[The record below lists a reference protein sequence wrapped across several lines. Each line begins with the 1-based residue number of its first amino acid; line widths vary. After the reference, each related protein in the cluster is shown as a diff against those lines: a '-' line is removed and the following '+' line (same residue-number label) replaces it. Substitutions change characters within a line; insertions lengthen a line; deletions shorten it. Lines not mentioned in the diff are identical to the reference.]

1 MPEGSSR
8 SNNVR
13 AGAFILCG
21 LAIGIS
27 VFIILSGWN
36 PFQVRKSYTV
46 RFTVEQGV
54 DGLAA
59 GSDVKVGGLL
69 KGMVTGISPQFA
81 KNDSKVQQ
89 LESILVD
96 FDVDSDVTLWS
107 NASVTRY
114 MPLLGGGAWLNFD
127 SVGYPKGKDYK
138 GGKLLEPDGELQA
151 NVTGGILATLLGPT
165 DAERTSEALKNID
178 SFTAF
183 LTDIP
188 KAWNEDVVP
197 MLENAK
203 TMVASLRGDYGEWSK
218 KITTFL
224 ARADSAALKLDGT
237 LDDIPPLL
245 ASAQKDLDHVGE
257 ILDENAPKISE
268 TMDNIVVMS
277 QDGKVIISDFR
288 TDSLVKINQILA
300 TGEKGIDSLTD
311 SLNRIDAEIA
321 LQIPSISM
329 MLSNLRQA
337 SAQLK
342 LTALEVRRSPWKLL
356 YTPSTTEVAHENL
369 YESARSFVMATNE
382 LESASLAFREVFK
395 VDPGILE
402 RQPELKSEVEKY
414 VFDALDRFKKAQE
427 RLFSEIVDQ
436 K

>member
-1 MPEGSSR
+1 MAEGSTK

-21 LAIGIS
+21 LAIGIT

-36 PFQVRKSYTV
+36 PFQSRMDYSV
-46 RFTVEQGV
+46 RFTVAQGV

-69 KGMVTGISPQFA
+69 KGMVTEISPQFT
-81 KNDSKVQQ
+81 KNQSETEQ
-89 LESILVD
+89 LESIIVK
-96 FDVDSDVTLWS
+96 FQVDSDVTLWS

-127 SVGYPKGKDYK
+127 SVGFPKSNDDK
-138 GGKLLEPDGELQA
+138 GGDLLKQNGELTA
-151 NVTGGILATLLGPT
+151 NVTGGILATLLGPS
-165 DAERTSEALKNID
+165 DAERTSKALQNID
-178 SFTAF
+178 KFTAF

-188 KAWNEDVVP
+188 KSWNEEVVP
-197 MLENAK
+197 MLENVNSM
-203 TMVASLRGDYGEWSK
+203 TASIRKDYVEWSK
-218 KITTFL
+218 KITLFL
-224 ARADSAALKLDGT
+224 THADSAALKIDDT

-245 ASAQKDLDHVGE
+245 VSAQKDLDQVGE
-257 ILDENAPKISE
+257 ILDENATKISE
-268 TMDNIVVMS
+268 TMDNIVVMT
-277 QDGKVIISDFR
+277 QDGKVFISDFR
-288 TDSLVKINQILA
+288 TESLVKINQILE
-300 TGEKGIDSLTD
+300 TGEKGIDSLTN
-311 SLNRIDAEIA
+311 SLNRIDTEITVRM
-321 LQIPSISM
+321 PDISM
-329 MLSNLRQA
+329 MLANLRQA

-382 LESASLAFREVFK
+382 LESASLAFREIFEIN
-395 VDPGILE
+395 PEMLE
-402 RQPELKSEVEKY
+402 SQPELKAEVEKY

>member
-69 KGMVTGISPQFA
+69 KGMVTGILPQFA
-81 KNDSKVQQ
+81 QNDSKVQQ

-138 GGKLLEPDGELQA
+138 GGKLLEPGGELKA

-165 DAERTSEALKNID
+165 NAERTSEALKNID

-197 MLENAK
+197 MLENAN

-277 QDGKVIISDFR
+277 QDGKVIIFR
-288 TDSLVKINQILA
+288 FPDRLAGQDQPDPRDRREGHRFTDRLAQPDRRGNRFADPQHLNDALEPA
-300 TGEKGIDSLTD
+300 TGECTVEADGPRGAKKSV
-311 SLNRIDAEIA
+311 E
-321 LQIPSISM
+321 
-329 MLSNLRQA
+329 
-337 SAQLK
+337 
-342 LTALEVRRSPWKLL
+342 
-356 YTPSTTEVAHENL
+356 
-369 YESARSFVMATNE
+369 
-382 LESASLAFREVFK
+382 ASLHAEHHRSRSREPLRIRAK
-395 VDPGILE
+395 LRDGH
-402 RQPELKSEVEKY
+402 Q
-414 VFDALDRFKKAQE
+414 
-427 RLFSEIVDQ
+427 
-436 K
+436 

>member
-1 MPEGSSR
+1 MAEGSTK

-21 LAIGIS
+21 LAIGIT

-36 PFQVRKSYTV
+36 PFQSRMDYSV
-46 RFTVEQGV
+46 RFTVAQGV

-69 KGMVTGISPQFA
+69 KGMVTEISPQFT
-81 KNDSKVQQ
+81 KNQSETEQ
-89 LESILVD
+89 LESIIVK
-96 FDVDSDVTLWS
+96 FQVDSDVTLWS

-127 SVGYPKGKDYK
+127 SVGFPKSNDDK
-138 GGKLLEPDGELQA
+138 GGDLLKQNGELTA
-151 NVTGGILATLLGPT
+151 NVTGGILATLLGPS
-165 DAERTSEALKNID
+165 DAERTSKALQNID
-178 SFTAF
+178 KFTAF

-188 KAWNEDVVP
+188 KSWNEEVVP
-197 MLENAK
+197 MLENVNSM
-203 TMVASLRGDYGEWSK
+203 TASIRKDYVEWSK
-218 KITTFL
+218 KITLFL
-224 ARADSAALKLDGT
+224 THADSAALKIDDT

-245 ASAQKDLDHVGE
+245 VSAQKDLDQVGE
-257 ILDENAPKISE
+257 ILDENATKISE
-268 TMDNIVVMS
+268 TMDNIVVMT
-277 QDGKVIISDFR
+277 QDGKVFISDFR
-288 TDSLVKINQILA
+288 TESLVKINQILE
-300 TGEKGIDSLTD
+300 TGEKGIDSLTN
-311 SLNRIDAEIA
+311 SLNRIDTEITVRM
-321 LQIPSISM
+321 PDISM
-329 MLSNLRQA
+329 MLANLRQA

-382 LESASLAFREVFK
+382 LESASLAFREVFEIN
-395 VDPGILE
+395 PEMLE
-402 RQPELKSEVEKY
+402 SQPELKAEVEKY